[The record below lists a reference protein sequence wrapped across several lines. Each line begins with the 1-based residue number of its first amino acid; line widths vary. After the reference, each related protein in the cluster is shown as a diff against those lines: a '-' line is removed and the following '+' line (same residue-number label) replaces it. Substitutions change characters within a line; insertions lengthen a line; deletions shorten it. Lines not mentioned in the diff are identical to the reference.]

1 MLHGGYPPSRGT
13 PPRRSVGAP
22 RRTGLDRHVQ
32 SQLSDVSA
40 SVYSTLSMV
49 SAPSVLASSH
59 RSTARSLVVTS
70 GPATL
75 ARMADRYAA
84 KVTAMAQL
92 GGNRRPFEAGRAR
105 RIAEGYRARLDDIQR
120 EESGLGE
127 WCRLQAGGAR
137 NDAVDDD
144 HHHHGTLRRLRAV
157 DTKDVHCDFV
167 PVPRHSYR
175 ASASLRVLVDNDGD
189 DARPVSEVRP
199 VSESRKPNLGE
210 TRVDSRFME
219 EEQQQQQNGA
229 PQVQRDAA
237 VSPKPISIIDPAT
250 VFLEV
255 ALDDRSEAADT
266 SVPGDAPDHTPAAR
280 STSPALYD
288 TAALARLSAMVPSAP
303 ATAIAAALHD
313 AGGNEFTAAAVLLKT
328 VATPARAIDTMSL
341 SPTKRSMRVRGGI
354 KGKLVKWWARRPRIE
369 VDAAVRAARALVRR

>member
-1 MLHGGYPPSRGT
+1 MLHAGYSSPPRGT
-13 PPRRSVGAP
+13 APRRAGGTGAP

-49 SAPSVLASSH
+49 SAPSVLATSH
-59 RSTARSLVVTS
+59 RSKSLMVTS

-84 KVTAMAQL
+84 KVTAMAH

-120 EESGLGE
+120 EESGLSE
-127 WCRLQAGGAR
+127 WCRLKAGGVR
-137 NDAVDDD
+137 HETVDEDD
-144 HHHHGTLRRLRAV
+144 HAVHHGMLRRLRSV
-157 DTKDVHCDFV
+157 DTKDVHRDFV
-167 PVPRHSYR
+167 PIPRVADR
-175 ASASLRVLVDNDGD
+175 ASAPPRDV
-189 DARPVSEVRP
+189 AHEPISEAKP

-219 EEQQQQQNGA
+219 EEQQPNGA
-229 PQVQRDAA
+229 LQAQRDTA
-237 VSPKPISIIDPAT
+237 VPPKPISIIDPAT

-255 ALDDRSEAADT
+255 ALDDRSETGDT
-266 SVPGDAPDHTPAAR
+266 SVPGDAPDQTPTAR

-288 TAALARLSAMVPSAP
+288 TAALARLSAMVPTAP
-303 ATAIAAALHD
+303 ASAIAAALHD

-328 VATPARAIDTMSL
+328 VGPARAVEPMSM
-341 SPTKRSMRVRGGI
+341 SPTKRSMRVRGGM
-354 KGKLVKWWARRPRIE
+354 KGKLVKWWSRRPRIE
-369 VDAAVRAARALVRR
+369 VDVAMRAARALVRR

>member
-13 PPRRSVGAP
+13 PPRRAGGPP

-40 SVYSTLSMV
+40 SVYSTLSMA

-59 RSTARSLVVTS
+59 RSTTRSLMVTS

-84 KVTAMAQL
+84 KVTAMAH

-127 WCRLQAGGAR
+127 WCRLQAGGGGAQR
-137 NDAVDDD
+137 DAVVDDD
-144 HHHHGTLRRLRAV
+144 HGHHGTLRRLRSV
-157 DTKDVHCDFV
+157 DTKDVHRDFV
-167 PVPRHSYR
+167 PVR
-175 ASASLRVLVDNDGD
+175 ASAPPRTLAGE
-189 DARPVSEVRP
+189 PISEARP

-219 EEQQQQQNGA
+219 EEQQQQQQQQA
-229 PQVQRDAA
+229 HPTAAA
-237 VSPKPISIIDPAT
+237 VSPKPVSIIDPAT

-255 ALDDRSEAADT
+255 ALDDRSETGDT
-266 SVPGDAPDHTPAAR
+266 SVPGGVSDHTPVAR
-280 STSPALYD
+280 STSPAPYD
-288 TAALARLSAMVPSAP
+288 STAHARLAAMVPTAPSA
-303 ATAIAAALHD
+303 AIAAALHD

-328 VATPARAIDTMSL
+328 VGPARAADTMSL

-369 VDAAVRAARALVRR
+369 VDVAVRAARALVRR